1 MVNRSHAPVSPSACA
16 CVGAAN
22 ERREKEAWSP
32 PPPTHTPPGCP
43 AGKRREVIA
52 PETHPGAEQGT
63 GPWSSSGG
71 RQLMS
76 RQSEQ
81 KWRL

>member
-1 MVNRSHAPVSPSACA
+1 MHSVGSKSHAPLSPPGCA
-16 CVGAAN
+16 CVGAAK
-22 ERREKEAWSP
+22 ERRGKETAP
-32 PPPTHTPPGCP
+32 PPPPPGCP

-71 RQLMS
+71 RQPRNLP
-76 RQSEQ
+76 SEQ
-81 KWRL
+81 NWIL